1 MLRRLKVAEMSLALI
16 AFAFTANTFGQVG
29 AGELSGTVTNQNRA
43 AIPHASVKLVSS
55 LNGQTRDTVTT
66 SAGDYHFTALPIS
79 GVYTLT
85 ITAPGFESFEANH
98 VVLTVGTITTQDAV
112 LTVGSATEVVQV
124 LAQTVE
130 QVQTDTSAVS
140 QLIDSSVWKSSPLET
155 RTQNAFINLVAGATP
170 DDPNSTTYRGAAVDG
185 ARTGT
190 GNYLLEGMDNNEQ
203 GQGGVA
209 LYGVGGA
216 ALTLSPDAIEEYRV
230 ITHDAPAVYG
240 RAGGFATDT
249 VLKSGTNS
257 WHGSL
262 FEYNRVQALAA
273 NHWFSNNASVKD
285 ALVRNQF
292 GGSIGGPIKKDK
304 TFFYATLEIHHLRDS
319 SPTTNTTTTQNFI
332 DFVTSGAFESFM
344 EGTTQ
349 QDPST
354 PPLSSGGPAPPQIG
368 ICPALTQAA
377 CPGAFAGSA
386 KTGPIFSKLD
396 AAQPTSFPH
405 PTVSGLPIDNNVAQG
420 LITAGALRYPVPVY
434 TTATLLNREA
444 LNQNRGSV
452 KFDHTLTAKDQL
464 NFVYAIDQIDDANT
478 LGGGDGV
485 FGPAYSQIGGA
496 QFFTANA
503 THAFSPSLINVF
515 RAGYLRH
522 VSNFIIPS
530 SLLGAPSVYAV
541 DPLESSLGHSDG
553 LPQYFTENQFTYQDS
568 LAKTI
573 RAHALTF
580 GFQYMRTRNGSSFFN
595 DTDGTIAFNGVED
608 VVTDGVFGEELD
620 NAAFGGPTYGS
631 IYEAS
636 GAIDPSTNTVPNV
649 YRGYRANEVA
659 VFAQDDWKVAPRLT
673 INAGLRWDY
682 FGPPHNA
689 QPGFDSNVYF
699 GTFGAPISTGN
710 PFFPTSPL
718 AGALQ
723 GSSFIQKNSN
733 LWNKDTNN
741 FGPRVGFSYDLTG
754 KGKFVTRGGF
764 GIGFDRLYNNA
775 YENLRFNP
783 PRYADNSVGY
793 FVNGVPAGPTDI
805 PNLYTVPFSANATL
819 AVYGA
824 KPNPRHID
832 QRLVTAYYEQANF
845 GFEYQLAKGYL
856 LETNY
861 VGTFGRKLVGLLNIN
876 TFPGRNG
883 CPEGGGSNTDGSY
896 PAGTPC
902 ANAGFPD
909 GFSSSH
915 VTSLFNSDYF
925 RNNGFNSNYNAV
937 QVSIRKAYA
946 NGLRLSGNYTYG
958 KAMDEVSD
966 VFRQRNGAAGTTD
979 SQNPAADYGPAD
991 FDVTHRA
998 VVNLVYEE
1006 QWKKQNLILGGWSIA
1021 PILTLS
1027 SGYPVALSDS
1037 AHDPNQ
1043 DGSYTDRPQYLG
1055 TGKQTNAVH
1064 SGFSKTDNAF
1074 RFLSA
1079 GSFGPVTCPSTEN
1092 FGIWCDSPTS
1102 RDAIH
1107 GPHTTNLDFALLKHF
1122 NVLEHQTVTFEA
1134 NFFNIFNH
1142 ANFGSIDGNI
1152 ADGDFGNSQSSTD
1165 PRIIQFALR
1174 YDF

>member
-1 MLRRLKVAEMSLALI
+1 MLRPLRAAVTSAALI
-16 AFAFTANTFGQVG
+16 AFGFTSNAFSQVG
-29 AGELSGTVTNQNRA
+29 SGELSGTVTAQHGGVIA
-43 AIPHASVKLVSS
+43 QASVKLSNS
-55 LNGQTRDTVTT
+55 ANGQTRENVTS
-66 SAGDYHFTALPIS
+66 SAGDYHFTALPIA

-85 ITAPGFESFEANH
+85 ITAPGFNSFEAH
-98 VVLTVGTITTQDAV
+98 IVLTVGTITTQDAA
-112 LTVGSATEVVQV
+112 LSIGATTEVIEVTG
-124 LAQTVE
+124 QTEE

-170 DDPNSTTYRGAAVDG
+170 DDPNSTTFRGAAVDG

-216 ALTLSPDAIEEYRV
+216 SLTLSPDAIEEYRV

-249 VLKSGTNS
+249 VLKSGSNS

-273 NHWFSNNASVKD
+273 NHWFSNNAGVQDS
-285 ALVRNQF
+285 LVRNQF
-292 GGSIGGPIKKDK
+292 GGSIGGPLKKDK
-304 TFFYATLEIHHLRDS
+304 TFFYATLEIHHLRDA

-332 DFVTSGAFESFM
+332 DFVNSGAFETFM

-354 PPLSSGGPAPPQIG
+354 PPLSSGSPAPPQIG
-368 ICPALTQAA
+368 ICPAFNGAA

-386 KTGPIFSKLD
+386 KTGPIFSTLD

-405 PTVSGLPIDNNVAQG
+405 PTVTGVPIDNYVAQG
-420 LITAGALRYPVPVY
+420 LITAGAIRYPVPVY
-434 TTATLLNREA
+434 TTSTLLNHES
-444 LNQNRGSV
+444 LNQNRGSL
-452 KFDHTLTAKDQL
+452 KLDHRLTSKDQL
-464 NFVYAIDQIDDANT
+464 SFVYAIDQINDANT
-478 LGGGDGV
+478 LGGGDGA
-485 FGPAYSQIGGA
+485 FGPAVTQIGGA
-496 QFFTANA
+496 QFFTGNW
-503 THAFSPSLINVF
+503 THVFSPSLINVF

-522 VSNFIIPS
+522 VSNFTISS
-530 SLLGAPSVYAV
+530 SLLGVPSIYAA
-541 DPLESSLGHSDG
+541 DPLYSSLGHSDG

-568 LAKTI
+568 LSKTI
-573 RAHALTF
+573 RRHALTF

-595 DTDGTIAFNGVED
+595 DTDGTIVFNGVED

-631 IYEAS
+631 MYEATAS
-636 GAIDPSTNTVPNV
+636 IDPTTNTLPNV

-659 VFAQDDWKVAPRLT
+659 AFAQDDWKIAPRLT
-673 INAGLRWDY
+673 INLGLRWDY
-682 FGPPHNA
+682 FGPPHNFE
-689 QPGFDSNVYF
+689 PGYDSNVYF
-699 GTFGAPISTGN
+699 GTFGTPISTGN
-710 PFFPTSPL
+710 PFFPMTPL

-733 LWNKDTNN
+733 IWNKDTNN

-754 KGKFVTRGGF
+754 QGKFVMRGGF
-764 GIGFDRLYNNA
+764 GIGFDRLYNNV

-783 PRYADNSVGY
+783 PRFADNSVGY

-805 PNLYTVPFSANATL
+805 PGLYTVPFSANATL
-819 AVYGA
+819 SAYGA
-824 KPNPRHID
+824 KPVPRHID
-832 QRLVTAYYEQANF
+832 QRLVTAYYEQTNF
-845 GFEYQLAKGYL
+845 GFEYQLAKGYV

-861 VGTFGRKLVGLLNIN
+861 IGTFGRKLVGLLNIN

-883 CPEGGGSNTDGSY
+883 CPEGGGSNPDGSY

-909 GFSSSH
+909 GFSSDH
-915 VTSLFNSDYF
+915 VTSLFNSDNF
-925 RNNGFNSNYNAV
+925 RTNAFNSNYNAG
-937 QVSIRKAYA
+937 QVSIRKAYT

-958 KAMDEVSD
+958 KAMDEISD
-966 VFRQRNGAAGTTD
+966 VFRQRNGATGTTD
-979 SQNPAADYGPAD
+979 SQNPATDYGPAD
-991 FDVTHRA
+991 FDVTNRA
-998 VVNLVYEE
+998 VVTMVYDE
-1006 QWKKQNLILGGWSIA
+1006 QWKKGNLFLGGWSVA

-1037 AHDPNQ
+1037 SHDPNQ
-1043 DGSYTDRPQYLG
+1043 DGAYTDRPEYLG
-1055 TGKQTNAVH
+1055 NGKQTNAVH
-1064 SGFSKTDNAF
+1064 SGFSKTENTF

-1079 GSFGPVTCPSTEN
+1079 GSFGPVTCPSNEN

-1102 RDAIH
+1102 RNAIH

-1122 NVLEHQTVTFEA
+1122 SMTEHQTVTFEA

-1142 ANFGSIDGNI
+1142 ANFGDIDGNI
-1152 ADGDFGNSQSSTD
+1152 ADGNNFGHALSSTD